1 MPHSRSELQTEAW
14 ALTFAESL
22 KPGDVVALEG
32 GLGAGK
38 TAICRGI
45 CKGLCFE
52 GTVNSPSYSIVHEYP
67 NDPPIYH
74 LDLYRLKNANDLYDI
89 CIERFTSSK
98 GITLVEWPQMAGDF
112 PLNITYR
119 IEIKIINENER
130 IISVQAIHRSCPSF
144 RQIFISL
151 GTNIEPRE
159 RRLADARLA
168 LKAEEPLNWQESKIY
183 ETEPWGEPDQAKFLN
198 QVIGLSSKKTP
209 QQLLELCKS
218 IEREQG
224 RQKRGK
230 WREREIDL
238 DLLYCENEILESE
251 NLTVPHPSISQREF
265 VLKPLCDIAPD
276 FIDPRS
282 KLSIKEM
289 LAATQPNSQLHPAFY
304 PVF

>member
-1 MPHSRSELQTEAW
+1 M
-14 ALTFAESL
+14 
-22 KPGDVVALEG
+22 
-32 GLGAGK
+32 
-38 TAICRGI
+38 
-45 CKGLCFE
+45 
-52 GTVNSPSYSIVHEYP
+52 
-67 NDPPIYH
+67 
-74 LDLYRLKNANDLYDI
+74 
-89 CIERFTSSK
+89 
-98 GITLVEWPQMAGDF
+98 
-112 PLNITYR
+112 TYR

-130 IISVQAIHRSCPSF
+130 KISVEAISRSCPSF

-159 RRLADARLA
+159 QRLADARLA

-198 QVIGLSSKKTP
+198 QAVGFSSKKTP
-209 QQLLELCKS
+209 QQLLELCKR

-238 DLLYCENEILESE
+238 DLLYCENDILEGE
-251 NLTVPHPSISQREF
+251 NLTVPHPRIAQREF

-276 FIDPRS
+276 FIDPGS
-282 KLSIKEM
+282 KFSIKEM
-289 LAATQPNSQLHPAFY
+289 LAATQPNSQPHPAFY